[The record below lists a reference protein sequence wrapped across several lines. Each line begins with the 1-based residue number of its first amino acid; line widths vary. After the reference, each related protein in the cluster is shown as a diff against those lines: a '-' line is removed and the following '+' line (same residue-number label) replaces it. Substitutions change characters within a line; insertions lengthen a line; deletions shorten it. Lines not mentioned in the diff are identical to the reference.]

1 MLAQRPREKPLDT
14 SRLKKID
21 LFSGLDDDAL
31 ERVAGMARETTADE
45 GEKLVQQDAASD
57 QLIAIEEGTVEVR
70 SHDEKLA
77 TLGEGDVVGEAGLL
91 KRGLR
96 NADVVATGPVKAI
109 FFTQDQVRALR
120 RDLPDFDER
129 LQRAM
134 EDHGG

>member
-1 MLAQRPREKPLDT
+1 
-14 SRLKKID
+14 
-21 LFSGLDDDAL
+21 
-31 ERVAGMARETTADE
+31 MARETTAEE

-77 TLGEGDVVGEAGLL
+77 TLSAGDVVGEAGLL

-96 NADVVATGPVKAI
+96 NADVVATEKVKAI

-120 RDLPDFDER
+120 RDMPDFDDR
-129 LQRAM
+129 LQQAM
-134 EDHGG
+134 EEHGG

>member
-1 MLAQRPREKPLDT
+1 MDT

-129 LQRAM
+129 LQKAM

>member
-1 MLAQRPREKPLDT
+1 LDT

>member
-1 MLAQRPREKPLDT
+1 MDT

-21 LFSGLDDDAL
+21 LFSDLDDDAL
-31 ERVAGMARETTADE
+31 QRVADMARETTAEE
-45 GEKLVQQDAASD
+45 GDKLVQQDAASD

-96 NADVVATGPVKAI
+96 NADVVATGKVKAI

-120 RDLPDFDER
+120 RDMPDFDDR
-129 LQRAM
+129 LQKAM
-134 EDHGG
+134 EEHGG

>member
-1 MLAQRPREKPLDT
+1 LDT

-21 LFSGLDDDAL
+21 LFSDLDDDAL
-31 ERVAGMARETTADE
+31 ERIAGMARETTADE

-77 TLGEGDVVGEAGLL
+77 TLGQGDVVGEAGLL

-96 NADVVATGPVKAI
+96 NADVVVTEKVKAI

-120 RDLPDFDER
+120 RDMPDFDER
-129 LQRAM
+129 LQKAM
-134 EDHGG
+134 EEHGG

>member
-1 MLAQRPREKPLDT
+1 MDT

-21 LFSGLDDDAL
+21 LFSQMDDDAL
-31 ERVAGMARETTADE
+31 ARIADMARETTADE

-70 SHDEKLA
+70 SHDDKIA

-96 NADVVATGPVKAI
+96 NADVVATGPVKAL

-129 LQRAM
+129 LQKAM
-134 EDHGG
+134 EEHGG

>member
-1 MLAQRPREKPLDT
+1 MDT

-21 LFSGLDDDAL
+21 LFSDLDDEAL
-31 ERVAGMARETTADE
+31 ERIAGMARETTAEE

-57 QLIAIEEGTVEVR
+57 QLIAIEEGSVEVR
-70 SHDEKLA
+70 SHDDKLA

-96 NADVVATGPVKAI
+96 NADVVATGKVKAI

-120 RDLPDFDER
+120 RDLPNFDDR
-129 LQRAM
+129 LQQEM
-134 EDHGG
+134 EKHGG

>member
-1 MLAQRPREKPLDT
+1 MDT

-21 LFSGLDDDAL
+21 LFSDLDDDAL
-31 ERVAGMARETTADE
+31 QRIADMARETTADE

-96 NADVVATGPVKAI
+96 NADVVATGKVKAI

-120 RDLPDFDER
+120 RDMPDFDDR
-129 LQRAM
+129 LQKAM
-134 EDHGG
+134 EEHGG

>member
-1 MLAQRPREKPLDT
+1 MDT

-21 LFSGLDDDAL
+21 LFSELDEDAL
-31 ERVAGMARETTADE
+31 ERIADMARETTADE

-77 TLGEGDVVGEAGLL
+77 TLSEGDVVGEAGLL

>member
-1 MLAQRPREKPLDT
+1 LDT

-21 LFSGLDDDAL
+21 LFSELDDEAL
-31 ERVAGMARETTADE
+31 ERVAGMARETTAEE
-45 GEKLVQQDAASD
+45 GEKLIQQDEASD

-77 TLGEGDVVGEAGLL
+77 TLSQGDVVGEAGLL

-96 NADVVATGPVKAI
+96 NADVVATGSVKVL

-120 RDLPDFDER
+120 RDMPDFDER
-129 LQRAM
+129 LQKSM
-134 EDHGG
+134 EEHGG

>member
-1 MLAQRPREKPLDT
+1 LDT

-21 LFSGLDDDAL
+21 LFSELDEDAL
-31 ERVAGMARETTADE
+31 ERIADMARETTADE

-77 TLGEGDVVGEAGLL
+77 TLSEGDVVGEAGLL

-120 RDLPDFDER
+120 RDLPGFDER
-129 LQRAM
+129 LQKAM

>member
-1 MLAQRPREKPLDT
+1 MDT

-31 ERVAGMARETTADE
+31 ERVAAMARETTADE

-70 SHDEKLA
+70 SRDEKLA

-129 LQRAM
+129 LQKAM

>member
-1 MLAQRPREKPLDT
+1 LDT

-21 LFSGLDDDAL
+21 LFSGLDDEAL
-31 ERVAGMARETTADE
+31 ARVADMARETTADE

-96 NADVVATGPVKAI
+96 NADVVATAPVKAI

-120 RDLPDFDER
+120 RDMPDFDER
-129 LQRAM
+129 LQKAM

>member
-1 MLAQRPREKPLDT
+1 LDT

-21 LFSGLDDDAL
+21 LFSELDDDAL
-31 ERVAGMARETTADE
+31 QRVADMARETTADE

-120 RDLPDFDER
+120 RDMPDFDER
-129 LQRAM
+129 LQKAM
-134 EDHGG
+134 EEHGG

>member
-1 MLAQRPREKPLDT
+1 MDT

-21 LFSGLDDDAL
+21 LFSDLDDDAL
-31 ERVAGMARETTADE
+31 QRVADMARETTAEE

-77 TLGEGDVVGEAGLL
+77 TLGQGDVVGEAGLL

-96 NADVVATGPVKAI
+96 NADVVATEKVKAI

-120 RDLPDFDER
+120 RDMPDFDER
-129 LQRAM
+129 LQKAM
-134 EDHGG
+134 EEHGG

>member
-1 MLAQRPREKPLDT
+1 M
-14 SRLKKID
+14 
-21 LFSGLDDDAL
+21 
-31 ERVAGMARETTADE
+31 
-45 GEKLVQQDAASD
+45 
-57 QLIAIEEGTVEVR
+57 R

-96 NADVVATGPVKAI
+96 NADVVATGKVKAI

-120 RDLPDFDER
+120 RDMPDFDER
-129 LQRAM
+129 LQKAM

>member
-1 MLAQRPREKPLDT
+1 MRAQRRREEPLDT

-21 LFSGLDDDAL
+21 LFSGLDDEAL
-31 ERVAGMARETTADE
+31 ARVADMARETTADE

-96 NADVVATGPVKAI
+96 NADVVATAPVKAI

-120 RDLPDFDER
+120 RDMPDFDER
-129 LQRAM
+129 LQKAM

>member
-1 MLAQRPREKPLDT
+1 MDT

-21 LFSGLDDDAL
+21 LFSDLDDDAL
-31 ERVAGMARETTADE
+31 QRVADMARETTAEE

-96 NADVVATGPVKAI
+96 NADVVATGKVKAI

-129 LQRAM
+129 LQKAM
-134 EDHGG
+134 EEHGG

>member
-1 MLAQRPREKPLDT
+1 MDT

-21 LFSGLDDDAL
+21 LFSDLDDDAL
-31 ERVAGMARETTADE
+31 GRIADMARETTADE

-70 SHDEKLA
+70 SHDEKIA
-77 TLGEGDVVGEAGLL
+77 TLGQGDVVGEAGLL

-96 NADVVATGPVKAI
+96 NADVVATEPVKAI

-120 RDLPDFDER
+120 RDLPDFDDR
-129 LQRAM
+129 LQKAM
-134 EDHGG
+134 EAHGG

>member
-1 MLAQRPREKPLDT
+1 MDT

-21 LFSGLDDDAL
+21 LFSSLDDDAL
-31 ERVAGMARETTADE
+31 ARIADMARETTADE
-45 GEKLVQQDAASD
+45 GEKLVQQDEASD
-57 QLIAIEEGTVEVR
+57 QLIAIEEGKVEVR

-77 TLGEGDVVGEAGLL
+77 TLGEGEVFGEAGLL

-96 NADVVATGPVKAI
+96 NADVVATSPVKAI

>member
-1 MLAQRPREKPLDT
+1 MDT

-21 LFSGLDDDAL
+21 LFSDLDDDAL
-31 ERVAGMARETTADE
+31 ARIADMARELTADE
-45 GEKLVQQDAASD
+45 GDKLVQQDAASD
-57 QLIAIEEGTVEVR
+57 QLIAIEEGKVEVR

-96 NADVVATGPVKAI
+96 NADVVAAGPVKAL

-120 RDLPDFDER
+120 REVPGFDER
-129 LQRAM
+129 LQKAM
-134 EDHGG
+134 EEHGG

>member
-1 MLAQRPREKPLDT
+1 LDT

-31 ERVAGMARETTADE
+31 ARIADMARETTADE
-45 GEKLVQQDAASD
+45 GDKLVQQDAASD
-57 QLIAIEEGTVEVR
+57 QLIAIEEGSVEVR

-91 KRGLR
+91 SRGLR

-129 LQRAM
+129 LQKAM

>member
-1 MLAQRPREKPLDT
+1 LDT

-21 LFSGLDDDAL
+21 LFSDLDDDAL
-31 ERVAGMARETTADE
+31 QRIADMARETTAEE
-45 GEKLVQQDAASD
+45 GERLVQQDAASD

-77 TLGEGDVVGEAGLL
+77 TLGQGDVVGEAGLL

-96 NADVVATGPVKAI
+96 NADVVATAKVKAI

-120 RDLPDFDER
+120 RDLPNFDDR
-129 LQRAM
+129 LQKAM
-134 EDHGG
+134 EEHGG

>member
-1 MLAQRPREKPLDT
+1 LDT

-21 LFSGLDDDAL
+21 LFSELDDDAL
-31 ERVAGMARETTADE
+31 ERIADMARETTADE
-45 GEKLVQQDAASD
+45 GEQLLQQDAASD
-57 QLIAIEEGTVEVR
+57 RLIAIEEGTVEVR

-77 TLGEGDVVGEAGLL
+77 TLGEGDIVGEAGLL

-120 RDLPDFDER
+120 REVPGFDER
-129 LQRAM
+129 LQKAM
-134 EDHGG
+134 EAHGG

>member
-1 MLAQRPREKPLDT
+1 LDT

-21 LFSGLDDDAL
+21 LFSELDDDAL
-31 ERVAGMARETTADE
+31 QRVADMARETTAEE

-77 TLGEGDVVGEAGLL
+77 TLSAGDVVGEAGLL

-96 NADVVATGPVKAI
+96 NADVVATEKVKAI

-120 RDLPDFDER
+120 RDMPDFDER
-129 LQRAM
+129 LQQAM
-134 EDHGG
+134 EEHGG

>member
-1 MLAQRPREKPLDT
+1 LDT

-129 LQRAM
+129 LQKAM

>member
-1 MLAQRPREKPLDT
+1 MDT

-21 LFSGLDDDAL
+21 LFSDLDDDAL
-31 ERVAGMARETTADE
+31 QRIADMARETTADE
-45 GEKLVQQDAASD
+45 GEKLVQKDAASD

-77 TLGEGDVVGEAGLL
+77 TLGQGDVVGEAGLL

-96 NADVVATGPVKAI
+96 NADVVATGKVKAI

-129 LQRAM
+129 LQKAM
-134 EDHGG
+134 EEHGG